1 MTSSRRS
8 GPRKG
13 QTGQGCSPA
22 AESPAFERARLL
34 QLERRRT
41 EQLRGLAEAALAI
54 NASLSLDE
62 ALQTITE
69 RARLIIGAHQ
79 AVTSFTIGQDWA
91 QSINAVSLSD
101 KYAAYRGYDAQPNG
115 TGIYR
120 LVCLE
125 NRPYRLTQAE
135 LEAHPAWRGFGAE
148 AERHP
153 PLRGWLAAPLIGRGG
168 RNLGLIQ
175 LSDRY
180 EGDFTAEDEAI
191 LVQIAQMAAVAV
203 ENARLYEQSQL
214 AVRSRDTLLAI
225 VAHDLRSPLTSVKGY
240 AQLLQRYAALA
251 GPSEVT
257 ERLVDATARI
267 VAATRKMATL
277 IDDLVDM
284 AQVEMGGTL
293 QLQRGETDLVA
304 LAQRVLAEH
313 QQMAAEH
320 RLRLEAATPALI
332 GQWDAARLER
342 VLDNLVSNAVKYSPE
357 GSEVTLRLDQEG
369 DWVVVQVQD
378 QGIGIPAAD
387 LTRLG
392 EPFYRGRNTSGRAG
406 TGLGLWGVRQIV
418 EQHGG
423 AVHIASREGEGTT
436 VTVRLPLRWLET
448 GVQSVL
454 PGESR

>member
-1 MTSSRRS
+1 M
-8 GPRKG
+8 
-13 QTGQGCSPA
+13 
-22 AESPAFERARLL
+22 
-34 QLERRRT
+34 
-41 EQLRGLAEAALAI
+41 
-54 NASLSLDE
+54 
-62 ALQTITE
+62 
-69 RARLIIGAHQ
+69 
-79 AVTSFTIGQDWA
+79 
-91 QSINAVSLSD
+91 
-101 KYAAYRGYDAQPNG
+101 
-115 TGIYR
+115 
-120 LVCLE
+120 
-125 NRPYRLTQAE
+125 
-135 LEAHPAWRGFGAE
+135 
-148 AERHP
+148 
-153 PLRGWLAAPLIGRGG
+153 IGRGG

-240 AQLLQRYAALA
+240 AQLLQRYAARA
-251 GPSEVT
+251 GPPEVT
-257 ERLVDATARI
+257 EQLVDATARI

-332 GQWDAARLER
+332 GQWDAPRLER

-357 GSEVTLRLDQEG
+357 GSEVTLRVDQEG
-369 DWVVVQVQD
+369 DWAVVQVQD
-378 QGIGIPAAD
+378 QGIGIPPAD

-448 GVQSVL
+448 GML
-454 PGESR
+454 GGAEG